1 MTVRLDSISRAFS
14 EGRTACNRLGCVILY
29 TGDSCA
35 LCDVALEVLHEIVA
49 EFGLPLDIITEVDI
63 ETAHD
68 CDLSGIVA
76 IPTMSICGE
85 IIPGL
90 PDIYDVRRAL
100 MNAILRGCLFR

>member
-63 ETAHD
+63 ETADD

>member
-1 MTVRLDSISRAFS
+1 MTVRLDSISRALN
-14 EGRTACNRLGCVILY
+14 EGRTVCNRLGCVVLY
-29 TGDSCA
+29 KGDNCA
-35 LCDVALEVLHEIVA
+35 LCDTALEVLREIVT
-49 EFGLPLDIITEVDI
+49 EFGLPLDIIAEVDI
-63 ETAHD
+63 ETADD

-76 IPTMSICGE
+76 IPTMNICGA

>member
-29 TGDSCA
+29 AGDSCA

-49 EFGLPLDIITEVDI
+49 EFGLPFDIITEVDI
-63 ETAHD
+63 ETADD